1 MLLLIE
7 TIAIIPTFFLLI
19 VVLSQYA
26 ILIFK
31 PKKKITGNYKPS
43 VSILIPAHNEGNHL
57 RKTIES
63 ILNCGYTGKR
73 EIIVIDDGSIDG
85 TPKIIKEYK
94 KKRLITSI
102 RTNHIGKSKAMNK
115 GLQLAKNE
123 IIVTVDGDT
132 NIEKGSLNKLLA
144 PFSDKQVAATT
155 GAIKTANSNK
165 IITWF
170 QRVEYLYFSFYK
182 SLVDRLDGII
192 WVSGTL
198 SAIRKKCLKDEGG
211 FSSKVY
217 LEDMDLAL
225 KLIKKG
231 YKIHYISDAIALTHA
246 PEKIKD
252 LAKQRFRWLRGG
264 IQMMK
269 ENFDMYFNKK
279 YFGSG
284 FYALP
289 LMSYWYLHS
298 LLMGFLLF
306 LQIILGYYN
315 YFYIYG
321 NIISFNVL
329 AYFFNWF
336 SVFGIINLTYQII
349 IGNFQLTFLNLL
361 NIIVVVLTYA
371 IYLYSIKWFKEKI
384 TLKDLI
390 ALIFMF
396 PYWVFLM
403 IIQIYSNVEWFSGKA
418 RNWWN
423 K

>member
-1 MLLLIE
+1 MLRLIE
-7 TIAIIPTFFLLI
+7 TIAIIPTFFLLLVI
-19 VVLSQYA
+19 ISQYL

-31 PKKKITGNYKPS
+31 PKKKITGTSKPS
-43 VSILIPAHNEGNHL
+43 ISILIPAHNEGHYL
-57 RKTIES
+57 RKTIDS
-63 ILNCGYTGKR
+63 ILNCGYTGKK
-73 EIIVIDDGSIDG
+73 EIIIIDDGSVDD
-85 TPKIIKEYK
+85 TPRIIKEYE
-94 KKRLITSI
+94 KKRLIKSI
-102 RTNHIGKSKAMNK
+102 RTNHIGKSEAMNK

-123 IIVTVDGDT
+123 IIVTIDGDT
-132 NIEKGSLNKLLA
+132 KIEKGSLDKLLV
-144 PFSDKQVAATT
+144 PFSDKKVAATT
-155 GAIKTANSNK
+155 GVIKIANSNK

-182 SLVDRLDGII
+182 SLCDRLDGII

-198 SAIRKKCLKDEGG
+198 SAIRKKYLKAEGG

-225 KLIKKG
+225 KLIKKS
-231 YKIHYISDAIALTHA
+231 YKIHYIPDAIALTHA

-269 ENFDMYFNKK
+269 DHSDIYLNKK
-279 YFGSG
+279 HFGSG

-289 LMSYWYLHS
+289 LMSYWYFHS
-298 LLMGFLLF
+298 LVMGILIF
-306 LQIILGYYN
+306 LQIILGYYS

-321 NIISFNVL
+321 NIFSFEVL
-329 AYFFNWF
+329 KYFFYWS
-336 SVFGIINLTYQII
+336 SVFGMINVAYQII
-349 IGNFQLTFLNLL
+349 IGNFQLTLLHLL
-361 NIIVVVLTYA
+361 NMIVVLLTYA
-371 IYLYSIKWFKEKI
+371 IYLYSIKWFKEKF

-403 IIQIYSNVEWFSGKA
+403 IIQIYSNIEWFSKKT